1 LLNDVDWHEL
11 GFVCDG
17 RFIFSQRSL
26 AHALLPETFAE
37 FGIDRLV

>member
-1 LLNDVDWHEL
+1 MLNRVDWNDK

-26 AHALLPETFAE
+26 ENTLLPIDFERFANN
-37 FGIDRLV
+37 